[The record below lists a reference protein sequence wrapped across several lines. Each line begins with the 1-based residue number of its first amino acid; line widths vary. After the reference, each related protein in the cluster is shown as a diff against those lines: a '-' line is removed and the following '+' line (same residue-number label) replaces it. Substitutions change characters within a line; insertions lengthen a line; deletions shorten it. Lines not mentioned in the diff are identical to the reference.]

1 MLLLNLRFDI
11 EARLHWRPALVI
23 STTIFPFPT
32 KVVAGDDPDPTR
44 PSEKGSAML
53 REHCDESL
61 LERSFALQFKERSL
75 EVTRSAG

>member
-1 MLLLNLRFDI
+1 M
-11 EARLHWRPALVI
+11 
-23 STTIFPFPT
+23 
-32 KVVAGDDPDPTR
+32 AGDDPDPTR

-75 EVTRSAG
+75 EVSSSLALFRLRVESCRGFS

>member
-1 MLLLNLRFDI
+1 M
-11 EARLHWRPALVI
+11 
-23 STTIFPFPT
+23 

-44 PSEKGSAML
+44 PSENGSAML

-75 EVTRSAG
+75 EVSG